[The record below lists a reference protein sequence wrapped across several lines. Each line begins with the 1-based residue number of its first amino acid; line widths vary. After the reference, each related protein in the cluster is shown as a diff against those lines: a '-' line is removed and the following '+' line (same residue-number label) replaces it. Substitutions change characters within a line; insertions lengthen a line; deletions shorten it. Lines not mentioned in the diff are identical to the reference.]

1 MNVAEVPSS
10 RQVDRPQLPGGRA
23 LWIRQVLALIRL
35 ELRKNLFGRY
45 SLAVYFLALLPV
57 GVLVFMLMVASMF
70 EEDALFESV
79 TQARLAYAMFFQTFV
94 LRAIIFFG
102 CIGIFTNLFRGEVLD
117 RSLHF
122 YMLSPVR
129 RQVLTCGKFL
139 AGLMLVTGLFV
150 VSVSVSYVL
159 VHVPFGTTMALEHL
173 FSTTGITQLTSYIMV
188 TALACLGYGSVFLIV
203 GILFRNPIVPA
214 AVVLGWEIINFLL
227 PPMLKKLSVIHY
239 LKGLFPVTISEGPFA
254 VVADPPPMAAS
265 IGGLL
270 LFSAFAL
277 FIANLVVRRMEIR
290 YSDD

>member
-1 MNVAEVPSS
+1 MSVADVPNS

-23 LWIRQVLALIRL
+23 LWIRQVLALVRL

-57 GVLVFMLMVASMF
+57 GVLVFMLAVASMF
-70 EEDALFESV
+70 EDGPLFDSITNARSV
-79 TQARLAYAMFFQTFV
+79 FAMFYQTFI
-94 LRAIIFFG
+94 LRAVIFFG
-102 CIGIFTNLFRGEVLD
+102 CVGIFTNLFRGEVLD

-129 RQVLTCGKFL
+129 RQVLTTGKFL
-139 AGLMLVTGLFV
+139 AGLVLVTGLFLG
-150 VSVSVSYVL
+150 SVAGSYLL
-159 VHVPFGTTMALEHL
+159 VHVPFGTTMAFEHL
-173 FSTTGITQLTSYIMV
+173 FSTTGIAQFTSYMLV

-214 AVVLGWEIINFLL
+214 AVILGWEIINFLL
-227 PPMLKKLSVIHY
+227 PPMLKKVSVIHY

-254 VVADPPPMAAS
+254 VVTDPPPMVVS
-265 IGGLL
+265 VFGLL
-270 LFSAFAL
+270 LFSAVAL
-277 FIANLVVRRMEIR
+277 FLANLVVRRMEIR